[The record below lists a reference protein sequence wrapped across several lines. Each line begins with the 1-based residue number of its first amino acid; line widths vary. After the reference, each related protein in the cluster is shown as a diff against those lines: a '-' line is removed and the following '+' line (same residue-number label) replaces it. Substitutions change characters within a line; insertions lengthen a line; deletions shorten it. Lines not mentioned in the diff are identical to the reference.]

1 MSNEILT
8 VRDAQKAYRLARSD
22 ADYKDIVDTIL
33 RIAGTSYCEEVSVVF
48 NGDDVGVWSEDGL
61 VFAGF
66 ILTPDALM
74 KRIQHDPVFTGCDIE
89 NKLVNG
95 VQYVNIDFNLE
106 KGDE

>member
-1 MSNEILT
+1 MSDEILT

-48 NGDDVGVWSEDGL
+48 NGDDVGAWSEDGL

-66 ILTPDALM
+66 VLTPGTLM
-74 KRIQHDPVFTGCDIE
+74 ERLRKDVAFTGCDIE
-89 NKLVNG
+89 NILANG
-95 VQYVNIDFNLE
+95 VQHVNIDFNLE

>member
-8 VRDAQKAYRLARSD
+8 VCDAQKAYRLARSD

-33 RIAGTSYCEEVSVVF
+33 RIAGTSYCDEVSVVF
-48 NGDDVGVWSEDGL
+48 NGDDVGAWSEDGL

-66 ILTPDALM
+66 VLTPDTLM
-74 KRIQHDPVFTGCDIE
+74 KRIKNDPVFSGCDIE
-89 NKLVNG
+89 NTLSNG
-95 VQYVNIDFNLE
+95 VQRVNIDFNLE